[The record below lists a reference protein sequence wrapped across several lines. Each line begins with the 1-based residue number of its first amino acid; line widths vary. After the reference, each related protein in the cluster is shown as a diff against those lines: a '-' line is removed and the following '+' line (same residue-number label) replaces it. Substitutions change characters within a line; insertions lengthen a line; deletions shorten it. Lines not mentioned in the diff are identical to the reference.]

1 MKLLVRK
8 QRRKLRLFIAYGFF
22 LLCSTTLILAVY
34 AGLHWWLVTHVTVIS
49 PVTDTEEKNTSR
61 GTLQNKREMIMIDLQ
76 SVHIAYQE
84 ITVKSDN
91 TATISLQNNETVIL
105 SLNKNID
112 QQIASL
118 QLTIANLTIEGKQFK
133 RLDFRF
139 DKPVLT
145 L

>member
-1 MKLLVRK
+1 MRK

-34 AGLHWWLVTHVTVIS
+34 AGLHWWLVTHTTVIS
-49 PVTDTEEKNTSR
+49 PVTGTKEKHISR
-61 GTLQNKREMIMIDLQ
+61 EILQSKKEVVMMGLQNAHIVYQNVTVTTDN
-76 SVHIAYQE
+76 SV
-84 ITVKSDN
+84 
-91 TATISLQNNETVIL
+91 TISLQNNETVIL